1 MTHYG
6 LKIDT
11 VNEKTKFTVSKCLCT
26 YYDCFM
32 KVKISDVV
40 REAGVSRA
48 TVSRV
53 LNGSPAVNP
62 RTVAL
67 VRETMDRLGYAR
79 FSVRPGPKPRVPQ
92 AARLRTKVIAL
103 VIIGQTRTLLEE
115 PIMARVIEGI
125 QSACRKLGL
134 SLLLDQMNSPDK
146 LPFCVQTRQVDG
158 VLVMLAGRRP
168 SHFRESVANLSAAI
182 PAVQLFTPGHS
193 VASVDHVTVN
203 DVAVGALAFR
213 SLQAAGCR
221 SLAVVDA
228 SPVFHEALLDRGRAF
243 KDRAALNA
251 LPAHYFS
258 LSRSDCKIEEC
269 LPQPLTIFKDF
280 AEVAKGIQRDLPL
293 PAGVFLTLEMH
304 APQLHEALAA
314 AGLFKKGDVK
324 MIISGTT
331 ARYVGHLDPP
341 PLLIDLSFEEIIDIA
356 VERLIDRILQ
366 PSGRALSFL
375 VAPRLVE
382 A

>member
-1 MTHYG
+1 
-6 LKIDT
+6 
-11 VNEKTKFTVSKCLCT
+11 
-26 YYDCFM
+26 M
-32 KVKISDVV
+32 KVKVADIV

-53 LNGSPAVNP
+53 LNGSTAVNP

-79 FSVRPGPKPRVPQ
+79 FSVRPGPKPGMPQ
-92 AARLRTKVIAL
+92 ASRLRTKVIAL
-103 VIIGQTRTLLEE
+103 VTIGQTRALLEE

-125 QSACRKLGL
+125 QSACRKQGL

-146 LPFCVQTRQVDG
+146 IPFCVQTRQVDG
-158 VLVMLAGRRP
+158 VLVMLSGRP
-168 SHFRESVANLSAAI
+168 SDARESIIDLSAAI

-193 VASVDHVTVN
+193 VASMDHVTIN

-213 SLQAAGCR
+213 TLKQAGCR

-228 SPVFHEALLDRGRAF
+228 SSTFHEALLDRGRAF

-258 LSRSDCKIEEC
+258 RRRSDFKIEEC

-280 AEVAKGIQRDLPL
+280 AEVAEGIRRNLPL

-314 AGLFKKGDVK
+314 AGLFKNGDVK

-331 ARYVGHLDPP
+331 ARYVEHLDPP
-341 PLLIDLSFEEIIDIA
+341 PFLIDLSFEEIIDIA

-366 PSGRALSFL
+366 PNARALSFL

-382 A
+382 T